1 MVAGS
6 GNKPIVIE
14 GLFCTDEPVL
24 VWADGERDRWA
35 ARAAALDHGRE
46 QEAWPLA
53 VTSAN
58 RLSDLTPAQIS
69 WLIAKGPDGPARALI
84 ADPPMLRH
92 RQRMDL
98 GRVAVARFE
107 LDALP
112 LALSEA
118 GESADALGLLVLPF
132 RAPEAANLVAGW
144 LRHLGSARLWARLWL
159 DRHAEAAA
167 RALIP
172 AAVGRPGRARQNAG
186 DALRYLTAIGQGPL
200 IQKIAEGYGHGAL
213 AVAGALL
220 GLEASPNE
228 QLTLMPPSPS
238 AANGQLTSTPSAGAA
253 AEERLTLAAP
263 GTGERE
269 SAASATNSTADGQ
282 LTHAGPAGSGLSP
295 VAPGVVGGGRE
306 SATGGAGVRDAGA
319 GGHSATSPPAVRR
332 DPGVGGRASTV
343 PPDGLYGPQPGRKGK
358 APHWARPEG
367 LPPVR
372 RADGGV
378 FSAEETAALVGA
390 LSGARLAD
398 PPEPAPGDPDRS
410 RPVVVESSAA
420 RQPLVAGLDEEAR
433 RLVAAG
439 ERAGLA
445 VFGRALLDA
454 WLAEGMPAAESWALV
469 AQAHLGDDATMEQL
483 GPLVRSWP
491 AKSRYARAIDGFAV
505 FATVGSDV
513 ALRHLLAIEANM
525 SGGSTNERAV
535 DYLTQAAA
543 RRGLSVTQLAG
554 RLAITHGLDA
564 GLAVDYGPRSFPVV
578 VDEHLT
584 AQVTGPGGR
593 VLARPPKPGVKDTNA
608 GAYQWFLQ
616 FKKDLRATAAAQTAR
631 LEREMHARRLRP
643 ARDLGGVL
651 LPHPILGPIARRLLW
666 GEYDTANR
674 LVRALRVAE
683 DGSLADV
690 HDTTVIVGG
699 DTPLGIV
706 HPAELGDEL
715 AGWAQIIADY
725 EILQPF
731 PQLDRPV
738 VALTG
743 EQRAA
748 TALAGFGPVSPDAV
762 EALMRGRW
770 HGNGYETG
778 TSTHTQL
785 RRALPGGLA
794 LLAELDPGVPT
805 STYLTPA
812 GEQRITEIWVDDAWS
827 DHWQRERRIPLGA
840 ADPAALSES
849 LAELYA
855 VR

>member
-1 MVAGS
+1 MAGS

-46 QEAWPLA
+46 QESWPLA

-118 GESADALGLLVLPF
+118 GESADVLGLLMLPF
-132 RAPEAANLVAGW
+132 RAPEAAGLVAGW

-159 DRHAEAAA
+159 HRHAEAAA

-186 DALRYLTAIGQGPL
+186 DALRYLTATGQGPL
-200 IQKIAEGYGHGAL
+200 IQKTAEGYGHGAL
-213 AVAGALL
+213 AVTGALL

-228 QLTLMPPSPS
+228 QLTLLPPPS
-238 AANGQLTSTPSAGAA
+238 AAGGQLAVRPSTGTAA
-253 AEERLTLAAP
+253 
-263 GTGERE
+263 GERE
-269 SAASATNSTADGQ
+269 A
-282 LTHAGPAGSGLSP
+282 
-295 VAPGVVGGGRE
+295 
-306 SATGGAGVRDAGA
+306 AGA
-319 GGHSATSPPAVRR
+319 GLRDADAGGRSATSSPAAGR

-343 PPDGLYGPQPGRKGK
+343 PPRGWYGPQPGRKGK

-454 WLAEGMPAAESWALV
+454 WLADGMPAAESWVLV

-543 RRGLSVTQLAG
+543 RRGLSVTQLAD

-564 GLAVDYGPRSFPVV
+564 GPAVDYGPRSFPVV

-584 AQVTGPGGR
+584 AHVTGPDGR

-631 LEREMHARRLRP
+631 LEREMHGRRLRP
-643 ARDLGGVL
+643 ARDLAGVL

-706 HPAELGDEL
+706 HPADLGDEL

-743 EQRAA
+743 EQRAS
-748 TALAGFGPVSPDAV
+748 TALAGFGPVSPDAI

-812 GEQRITEIWVDDAWS
+812 GEQRITEIWVDDVWS

-849 LAELYA
+849 LVELYA